1 LAAEFCRVADC
12 EFVAIRIQWCY
23 SFDEYSNVDRQVS
36 CIASLRLVSPSSH
49 TPRVHA
55 MENKSTVMFV
65 VLALCGTAC
74 ILASIGV
81 VTYLYHEHAAQI
93 EQDSANSEKFGLFV
107 AFPSMAGF
115 VVGAALVATG
125 IWIGLKDKAR

>member
-1 LAAEFCRVADC
+1 
-12 EFVAIRIQWCY
+12 
-23 SFDEYSNVDRQVS
+23 
-36 CIASLRLVSPSSH
+36 
-49 TPRVHA
+49 
-55 MENKSTVMFV
+55 MENKSTLMFV

-93 EQDSANSEKFGLFV
+93 EQASANSEKFGLFV

-115 VVGAALVATG
+115 VVGAALMATG